1 MAFCV
6 QARRGESWPDESDS
20 GTFRNSRCPGAFE
33 QLSTLARLQVPLGRR
48 SSLGGAA
55 EPPGSRSKTRVW
67 ESQAR
72 GRLSTGPPTLTSGPP
87 LDQVQARDP
96 RRAAHSLPPFF
107 PSPSRYSAPPR
118 LFTLPLSLTHHL
130 VYSHPCTPPS
140 PRRAPKSPG
149 WAHLSDPNIS
159 AIRSARRRLAPGSL
173 PPVIVLL
180 DHTVR
185 APYGALA
192 PVVK

>member
-1 MAFCV
+1 MAFCENLGRTKV
-6 QARRGESWPDESDS
+6 TRA
-20 GTFRNSRCPGAFE
+20 
-33 QLSTLARLQVPLGRR
+33 PLGTLGAPELSG
-48 SSLGGAA
+48 SSRPSRVSRFPRDAGPRWAGQLGPRAVEA
-55 EPPGSRSKTRVW
+55 RPGSGK
-67 ESQAR
+67 AR
-72 GRLSTGPPTLTSGPP
+72 HVAGFLPGPPPSPQGPP
-87 LDQVQARDP
+87 FLDQVQARDP
-96 RRAAHSLPPFF
+96 RRAAHSLPPLL
-107 PSPSRYSAPPR
+107 PSPSHYSAPPR
-118 LFTLPLSLTHHL
+118 LFALPLSLTHHL
-130 VYSHPCTPPS
+130 VYTHPCTPPS
-140 PRRAPKSPG
+140 LRRAPKSPG